1 MDPFGETQNAE
12 ALKMTNNMMFG
23 MTSAALNGL
32 NFGESISPVHMNSQ
46 KLLMENYKVTGFKK
60 GKLRQRTQ

>member
-1 MDPFGETQNAE
+1 MDPFGETHNAE
-12 ALKMTNNMMFG
+12 SMKMPNNMMFG
-23 MTSAALNGL
+23 MTSTALNGL
-32 NFGESISPVHMNSQ
+32 NFGMSISPAHMNSH